1 MNTKDLLGHGLPV
14 TLDDKALDRFERYRA
29 MLSEGNKV
37 ANLTAITEDDEVSVK
52 HFNDSLSLY
61 LAVDLNKSLSMADMG
76 SGAGFP
82 GIPVKIAFPDVRL
95 TLIDSLTK
103 RIRFLES
110 VTDALSL
117 DDVTIINDRTEHAA
131 LSLQE
136 TFDVVTARAFAP
148 LRMLIEMGLPMVRT
162 GGILIAMKG
171 PDVEAEISEAK
182 HALEVLSA
190 HVRAVIRHDLP
201 LSMGQRTLVVIE
213 KTTHVKGYPRAYARM
228 KKQPL

>member
-1 MNTKDLLGHGLPV
+1 MNTKDILGHGLPV
-14 TLDDKALDRFERYRA
+14 TLDDKALDRFERYRV
-29 MLSEGNKV
+29 MLSEGNKIM
-37 ANLTAITEDDEVSVK
+37 NLTAIAGDDEVSVK
-52 HFNDSLSLY
+52 HFNDSLSLS
-61 LAVDLNKSLSMADMG
+61 LAIDLNRSLSMADMG
-76 SGAGFP
+76 SGAGLP
-82 GIPVKIAFPDVRL
+82 GLPVKIAFPDVRL
-95 TLIDSLTK
+95 TIIDSLTK

-148 LRMLIEMGLPMVRT
+148 LRTLIEMGLPMVRT
-162 GGILIAMKG
+162 GGVLIAMKG
-171 PDVEAEISEAK
+171 PDVEAEILEASQ
-182 HALEVLSA
+182 ALKVLSA
-190 HVRAVIRHDLP
+190 HVRTVIRHDLP

-213 KTTHVKGYPRAYARM
+213 KDAHVKGYPRAYARM